1 MEAPGI
7 TRVRE
12 IPEGSLRRL
21 PMYYHTLKERLLA
34 GAGANVSCAMIG
46 RDLGL
51 DATQVRKDIEMTGIV
66 GKPKVGYP
74 LIDLIG
80 SIEEFLGWNRPKRA
94 FLAGVGSLG
103 SALLGYERFRQHG
116 IDFVAA
122 FDTDPEKIGQFIHGT
137 KVRALSGVPS
147 LARRMDVHLGVIATP
162 ARVGQFV
169 ADLMIHSGIR
179 AIWNFAPVHLRVP
192 DSVILQNADLY
203 DSLASLSFK
212 LEKAIPMRG
221 TKKRK
226 QPCRK

>member
-1 MEAPGI
+1 MEETGK

-12 IPEGSLRRL
+12 VPEGSLRRL
-21 PMYYHTLKERLLA
+21 PMYYHALKERLAA
-34 GAGANVSCAMIG
+34 GGGVNVSCAMIG

-74 LIDLIG
+74 LVALIA
-80 SIEEFLGWNRPKRA
+80 SIEDFLGWKRPKRA
-94 FLAGVGSLG
+94 FLAGAGSLG

-122 FDTDPEKIGQFIHGT
+122 FDTDPEKIGQFVHGT
-137 KVRALSGVPS
+137 KVRPLSVLPS
-147 LARRMDVHLGVIATP
+147 LARRMDVQLAVIATP

-192 DSVILQNADLY
+192 EHVILQNADLY
-203 DSLASLSFK
+203 DSLAALSFK
-212 LEKAIPMRG
+212 LEKTAPA
-221 TKKRK
+221 KQSNKRK